1 MISWKQYLRSEEKP
15 AAMVDAL
22 LKTVHLLLEAL
33 RLHAV
38 EGDQFEYE
46 KFQADMQ
53 KLHDSLGERPTSA
66 EILVTTGAAI
76 KGVEEYNRHASRFLK
91 QQGLEYQA
99 MMGMLA
105 EAVATISKGS
115 EDTVTR
121 LQTIEKQIER
131 TAVIEDIRLL
141 KAKLGDC
148 LGALRQESRLQQE
161 GTAKTIRSVR
171 KEIDQSKERLVGPV
185 AERTEPPEPTIDS
198 VRGSNERQKAIAAI
212 TQSLDGERHVY
223 AVAFVVQRLALINGR
238 FGPGAGES
246 MMAAFTQHLNE
257 KLSAYTMPAFD
268 GMRRL

>member
-38 EGDQFEYE
+38 ESDQFEYE

-105 EAVATISKGS
+105 EA
-115 EDTVTR
+115 
-121 LQTIEKQIER
+121 
-131 TAVIEDIRLL
+131 
-141 KAKLGDC
+141 
-148 LGALRQESRLQQE
+148 
-161 GTAKTIRSVR
+161 
-171 KEIDQSKERLVGPV
+171 
-185 AERTEPPEPTIDS
+185 
-198 VRGSNERQKAIAAI
+198 IAAI
-212 TQSLDGERHVY
+212 TQSLDGERHVF